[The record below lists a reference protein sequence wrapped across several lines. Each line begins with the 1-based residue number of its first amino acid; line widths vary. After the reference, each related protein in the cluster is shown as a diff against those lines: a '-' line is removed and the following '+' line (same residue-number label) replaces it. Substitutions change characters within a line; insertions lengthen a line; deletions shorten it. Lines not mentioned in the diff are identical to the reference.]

1 MENNENKYYITA
13 SNSFDIVMF
22 SENEEKREEY
32 KNNIIRFYE
41 TTPKFKEAV
50 DKVYEEKKEE
60 YKDKKNTEEYGRLLG
75 IGNKIGLEKKHN
87 NSVEDFSSCSE
98 EFDKQ
103 FGCCNSDR
111 YCLIA

>member
-1 MENNENKYYITA
+1 MKKFILILLCFIALNNTFASSKKLQNDKYYITA

-75 IGNKIGLEKKHN
+75 IGSILEIK
-87 NSVEDFSSCSE
+87 
-98 EFDKQ
+98 
-103 FGCCNSDR
+103 
-111 YCLIA
+111 